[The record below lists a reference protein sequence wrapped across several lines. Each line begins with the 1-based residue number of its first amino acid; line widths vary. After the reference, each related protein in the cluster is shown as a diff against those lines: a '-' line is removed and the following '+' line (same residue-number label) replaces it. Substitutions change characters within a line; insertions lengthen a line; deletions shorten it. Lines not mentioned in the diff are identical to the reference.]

1 VELKYMTKRKTTVL
15 LWILPLIFLWLFLVH
30 QNAFSG
36 ASDETNKRW
45 HWFSALSL
53 RNDWLLLGGSAD
65 VIFSNG
71 KIKAELY
78 DDNGFHGMSITGT
91 IEKDQVKAVAM
102 RHGTDDEPR
111 KLTGMMTRS
120 EWNRSVRSSILLFE
134 NRAGGLV
141 IGMTIQTDR

>member
-1 VELKYMTKRKTTVL
+1 MGKSKTTAL
-15 LWILPLIFLWLFLVH
+15 SWILLITFLWLFLVH
-30 QNAFSG
+30 QNVFAGS
-36 ASDETNKRW
+36 SDESNKRW

-53 RNDWLLLGGSAD
+53 RNDWSLFGGSAD
-65 VIFSNG
+65 VILSNG

-78 DDNGFHGMSITGT
+78 DDNGFHGMSVTGT
-91 IEKDQVKAVAM
+91 IEKDKVKAVAM
-102 RHGTDDEPR
+102 RRGTDDEPR